1 MNALLSTGIIS
12 FVINYLVL
20 KGIIVQREVSGVPD
34 TLKIMMV
41 DAPSIGKLG
50 IT

>member
-1 MNALLSTGIIS
+1 MNP

-20 KGIIVQREVSGVPD
+20 KGNTTRKTRPVFP